1 VDGERIEPAAA
12 GLTWRHALV
21 VLGLASVLAGAA
33 ALGWWVARVTVARP
47 AAGASG
53 VGEDAL
59 PLDPEAQNRLLASFR
74 LPTLDGRTLGPPDY
88 RGRVVVLDFWTTWC
102 GPCRAQ
108 SKILEGLQEEY
119 ADRGLVVLG
128 VNLAEPDEVI
138 ESFLAEQPAEWPTL
152 LDRDGSLSLQAEVFG
167 LPTMVI
173 LDPEGKVVYRG
184 SGLTGAR
191 ALRTVIDQAL
201 GGASRGTR

>member
-1 VDGERIEPAAA
+1 
-12 GLTWRHALV
+12 

-47 AAGASG
+47 ATVAAES
-53 VGEDAL
+53 L
-59 PLDPEAQNRLLASFR
+59 PLEPQAQNELLASFR
-74 LPTLDGRTLGPPDY
+74 LPTLDGRTLGPADY
-88 RGRVVVLDFWTTWC
+88 RGQVVVLDFWTTWC

-108 SKILEGLQEEY
+108 SKILAGLQAEY

-128 VNLAEPDEVI
+128 VNLAEADEVV
-138 ESFLAEQPAEWPTL
+138 ETFLADQPAEWPTL
-152 LDRDGSLSLQAEVFG
+152 LDRDGALSLRTEVFG

-173 LDPEGKVVYRG
+173 IDSAGTVVYRG

-191 ALRTVIDQAL
+191 ALRAVIDQAL
-201 GGASRGTR
+201 GIPLGTE

>member
-1 VDGERIEPAAA
+1 MSAVG
-12 GLTWRHALV
+12 WRHALV
-21 VLGLASVLAGAA
+21 VLGLAAVLAGAA

-47 AAGASG
+47 AAGGLAGDQLS
-53 VGEDAL
+53 
-59 PLDPEAQNRLLASFR
+59 LDPEAKNRLLATFR
-74 LPTLDGRTLGPPDY
+74 LPTLDGRTLGPADY
-88 RGRVVVLDFWTTWC
+88 RGQVVVLDFWTTWC

-108 SKILEGLQEEY
+108 SKILAGLQQEY
-119 ADRGLVVLG
+119 AGRGLVVLG
-128 VNLAEPDEVI
+128 VNLAEPDEVV

-173 LDPEGKVVYRG
+173 LDRSGSVVYRG

-191 ALRTVIDQAL
+191 ALRAVIDQAL
-201 GGASRGTR
+201 GESPQGTR